1 MRLFIAVNFN
11 DGTKD
16 RLLTLCDQLRS
27 RSESGRF
34 SAPSVLHL
42 TLAFL
47 GECDGRQAAG
57 AKSAMDAVKFER
69 VDITIERVGRF
80 KRNGGDIWWA
90 GVTESK
96 PLISLQRDLAEKLIA
111 ANFALDQRRYNPHIT
126 LGREVI
132 TDAQPWKIAPF
143 CETVATEVL
152 LELHLSLL
160 SMSGPL
166 GENLTSL
173 PTVNAR
179 WGNIV
184 AVMGGDLM
192 LSGAALKL
200 THIDNRLTQTALRV
214 VAEMTHAAIAEV
226 EARGNLL
233 LSIEQLKRIAEGKT
247 GALFGWCGAAA
258 AILAGNL
265 AAQEQ
270 LNAFGRRLGVVFQM
284 ADDVKDITGADEG
297 KPQFADLQS
306 KTPSLLVLLAAQ
318 RSPSVMKR
326 FKEAWG
332 FPTVTRERTRELGLA
347 VMCSGALD
355 EAMELMER
363 EMEAALKL
371 LGDYTQTPS
380 GSLLVL
386 WTREF
391 AKDMFSKRGA
401 A

>member
-1 MRLFIAVNFN
+1 MTPGLLF
-11 DGTKD
+11 KD
-16 RLLTLCDQLRS
+16 
-27 RSESGRF
+27 
-34 SAPSVLHL
+34 
-42 TLAFL
+42 FL
-47 GECDGRQAAG
+47 
-57 AKSAMDAVKFER
+57 ER
-69 VDITIERVGRF
+69 VEDSSHAWLSDTEMGAGNGTLVDALGDFLAVRGKHVRPILVHLFSDMLGVKEDERLVEV
-80 KRNGGDIWWA
+80 A
-90 GVTESK
+90 VA
-96 PLISLQRDLAEKLIA
+96 AEFIHNA
-111 ANFALDQRRYNPHIT
+111 
-126 LGREVI
+126 
-132 TDAQPWKIAPF
+132 
-143 CETVATEVL
+143 
-152 LELHLSLL
+152 SLL
-160 SMSGPL
+160 HDDVVDNGMFRR
-166 GENLTSL
+166 SL

-258 AILAGNL
+258 AILAGNA
-265 AAQEQ
+265 AAQAQ

-391 AKDMFSKRGA
+391 AKDMLSKRGA